1 MERLG
6 HPFLALRQAGAQVL
20 LQLEPASTRVSV
32 GRDPGF
38 DLVLAGD
45 EEVSGLHAELERVG
59 DTWTVLDDGL
69 SRNGSFVNG
78 QRVNGRR
85 RLADHDQLRFGQTE
99 VLFRSPAARR
109 LDETRTSGDA
119 LEIASLS
126 DLQRK
131 VLIGLCRPLNTGAA
145 AGAPATNQQIAE
157 EVHLSVGA
165 VKAHLRALFEKFG
178 VGEMPQNQ
186 KRSMLAARAVESGA
200 VLPRDLA

>member
-1 MERLG
+1 MERHG
-6 HPFLALRQAGAQVL
+6 NPFLVLKQGGTQIL
-20 LQLEPASTRVSV
+20 LQLEPGTTRVSV
-32 GRDPGF
+32 GRDPGL

-85 RLADHDQLRFGQTE
+85 RLADHDQLRLGQTE
-99 VLFRSPAARR
+99 VLFRAPAARR

-119 LEIASLS
+119 LEIATLS
-126 DLQRK
+126 ALQKK
-131 VLIGLCRPLNTGAA
+131 VLIALCRPLNTGAA
-145 AGAPATNQQIAE
+145 AGAPASNQQIAE

-186 KRSMLAARAVESGA
+186 KRSMLAARAVEAGA
-200 VLPRDLA
+200 VLPRDVA